1 MELQPAPLSA
11 LEMIAN
17 EPVRVVQG
25 RKAVCDGGEFW
36 FCSVRSGW
44 KGYES
49 VFCMRVFRDGQV
61 EGLLGRTGE
70 LN

>member
-25 RKAVCDGGEFW
+25 RKAVCDGGEFG
-36 FCSVRSGW
+36 FVRSGW
-44 KGYES
+44 GG
-49 VFCMRVFRDGQV
+49 RDMGV
-61 EGLLGRTGE
+61 
-70 LN
+70 